1 MKKLLSLILALG
13 LALSLIGCGSKGPEI
28 LGTYDTTINLK
39 DMLVEEINAG
49 MDMATETSL
58 TDYMSD
64 FNMVVVSEFS
74 EDGTYK
80 QYVDMDQ
87 FTASYEQFK
96 TEVTAYMKDM
106 LAEVLIVSLADSGV
120 VVETVEELE
129 SALGMTYEEI
139 IQMSLGM
146 DLESFVNLAM
156 DESVNLEEMSEEA
169 TSEGKYKAEDG
180 KLYMSDSLD
189 TEIDES
195 AYELYTIEGDVVTIT
210 EGVNIEADEYI
221 DYPFELIK
229 RAK

>member
-221 DYPFELIK
+221 DYPFELNK